1 MKTPRGLNE
10 QYPRACTFIRAKRKG
25 RPYFFP
31 APVAGVRRRPVY
43 MKYRWAAGLA
53 MNIGLALFPRKPSAG
68 IPRVL
73 RYGRES

>member
-10 QYPRACTFIRAKRKG
+10 RYPRACAFVRCKRKG
-25 RPYFFP
+25 RPYFFTKP
-31 APVAGVRRRPVY
+31 TTGVRWRAVRV
-43 MKYRWAAGLA
+43 KYRLAAGLA